1 MPANF
6 KFYVNN
12 ASEKSVVIMMTSDS
26 NATTQ
31 VSAPVLGSE
40 DDTDIIGTLFAVKT
54 WNKDAYGN
62 ELSTFEWYIQ
72 FFDNSGLPT
81 NSTLKLLFTW
91 FNQTTGVENPTEKI
105 PNGQTSVVYTGSVDS
120 LGSSGEFLNQSGYC
134 NKTNYSTKSFRLYE
148 VYFPQAVV
156 TYTNVFNS
164 LPQPSVAPLPA

>member
-6 KFYVNN
+6 KFYVDK
-12 ASEKSVVIMMTSDS
+12 ASEQVVVISTSDS

-40 DDTDIIGTLFAVKT
+40 DKTDIIGTLFAIKI

-62 ELSTFEWYIQ
+62 EWANSQWYIQ

-81 NSTLKLLFTW
+81 NSTLKLFDAL
-91 FNQTTGVENPTEKI
+91 FNQTTGKENPTETI
-105 PNGQTSVVYTGSVDS
+105 PVDQTSVVVTGSVDP
-120 LGSSGEFLNQSGYC
+120 LGSTGEFLNQPGYF

-156 TYTNVFNS
+156 TYTNAFNS
-164 LPQPSVAPLPA
+164 LPQPSVAPLPN